1 MGYQFLHIEGY
12 ARKGS
17 QQSKNGKLLPRK
29 WSTQEIANEAER
41 EPNSCPH
48 VANPQPPKLLYGCS
62 PREVVQIAEKWA
74 STSVDASG
82 RKLRS
87 DGLALAAGVVSLSNE
102 QQQDWPRYRE
112 ATVHW
117 LKEQYGER
125 LRSVIE
131 HVDEAHPHLHFYA
144 VPLVGERFET
154 LHKGRQAAYEAK
166 LRGGVKGEQNEA
178 YKAAMRAWQDDFN
191 AAIASN
197 FGLARLGPARRRLKR
212 GEWQSEKAQARNL
225 SGQLVKPKF
234 VTLKPEEVA
243 RRVEKSGLLGKQYES
258 DEVTAARL
266 TRIMSER
273 TKPLVN
279 LAKRAE
285 FHSGQAERL
294 QVQLEAQQQQTEQ
307 AEQRAQQAEAIASL
321 FTPEQIESARQ
332 VQRER
337 LRLAAERAEAEKAA
351 GVEALRRQ
359 EIAAE
364 RQRRIDALPG
374 LLRNV
379 VGAAATFVQHSLD
392 ALRLVEGDA
401 SRVEW
406 TEIEGSAAILAMRE
420 NGQEPESV
428 ARALCELSPIRADP
442 ETYVKVHEW
451 CQRVGPSLAQ
461 EYEQRRAARDTGLEL

>member
-144 VPLVGERFET
+144 VPLPGERFET

-166 LRGGVKGEQNEA
+166 LRGGLKGEQNAA
-178 YKAAMRAWQDDFN
+178 YKAAMRVWQDDFS

-197 FGLARLGPARRRLKR
+197 FGVARLGPARRRLKR

-234 VTLKPEEVA
+234 VTLLPKEVA
-243 RRVEKSGLLGKQYES
+243 RRVEKSGMFGKQYES
-258 DEVTAARL
+258 DEAAAARL
-266 TRIMSER
+266 THIMSER

-285 FHSGQAERL
+285 FHSDQAERL
-294 QVQLEAQQQQTEQ
+294 QVQLEAQHQQTAQ

-321 FTPEQIESARQ
+321 FTAEQIEQAHLERQ
-332 VQRER
+332 KQ
-337 LRLAAERAEAEKAA
+337 AATDQAA
-351 GVEALRRQ
+351 FRRQ
-359 EIAAE
+359 EIENE
-364 RQRRIDALPG
+364 RQRRIDTLPS
-374 LLRNV
+374 LLRTAA
-379 VGAAATFVQHSLD
+379 GAAATFVQHAVA
-392 ALRLVEGDA
+392 ALRRVENDARQVKWGQVEG
-401 SRVEW
+401 
-406 TEIEGSAAILAMRE
+406 AAAAEAMRE
-420 NGQEPESV
+420 NGQEAASV
-428 ARALCELSPIRADP
+428 ARAICELSPALADP
-442 ETYVKVHEW
+442 ARHQEIYDW
-451 CQRVGPSLAQ
+451 CAKQWPAYALQ
-461 EYEQRRAARDTGLEL
+461 YEQRQAARDAGLER